1 MTGRRAIV
9 GLCMLCALVF
19 SAIAAQGAAA
29 ASNGTTAFT
38 CKSVTPAAGTAGF
51 SDSAC
56 KNAVS
61 ANANFEHV
69 AFSGSTN
76 LTGTGG
82 LTKLHS
88 VISGIEFELQ
98 STSLEGS
105 GTMENMADVFGTGEH
120 TVDGTGVIEYKGV
133 TVTRPAG
140 KGCVVT
146 GGEVKTEVL
155 QATTAGKGMGV
166 EVAPNEG
173 TLLAKFNVTGCSIAA
188 LNGKYEVKGSVIGIP
203 EGTSIVTT
211 GGNTTAALSL
221 TLRGQKAGI
230 DGAINLKGESG
241 PRWPLQQLKHRKYLG
256 RLTPDLNYGI
266 N

>member
-61 ANANFEHV
+61 TNANFEHV

-88 VISGIEFELQ
+88 VISGVEVELQ

-105 GTMENMADVFGTGEH
+105 GTMENMVVAGENGEH
-120 TVDGTGVIEYKGV
+120 TANGSGVIEYKGV
-133 TVTRPAG
+133 TVTKPAG

-146 GGEVKTEVL
+146 GGEVKTKTL
-155 QATTAGKGMGV
+155 KATTAGQGMGLKF
-166 EVAPNEG
+166 EPNEG
-173 TLLAKFNVTGCSIAA
+173 TLFAEFNVTGCSIAA
-188 LNGKYEVKGSVIGIP
+188 LNGKYEVKGSVIGTP
-203 EGTSIVTT
+203 EGTSTV
-211 GGNTTAALSL
+211 TTAAGTTAQGTL

-230 DGAINLKGESG
+230 DGKLLLSGRANSGEAFT
-241 PRWPLQQLKHRKYLG
+241 PLAATTVA
-256 RLTPDLNYGI
+256 TP
-266 N
+266 